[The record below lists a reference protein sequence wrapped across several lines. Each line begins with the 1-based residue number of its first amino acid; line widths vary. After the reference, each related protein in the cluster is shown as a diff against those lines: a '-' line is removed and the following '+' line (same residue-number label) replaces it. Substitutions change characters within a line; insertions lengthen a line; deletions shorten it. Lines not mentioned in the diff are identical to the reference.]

1 MIGITKTSTIQYQI
15 SFIQSIDMSV
25 TAIEDSS
32 NTIEL
37 STLEDN
43 QDQQGKK
50 VNIFPDT
57 WNNQGYITLDES
69 PSVYIEK
76 TLGQKP
82 LEDTLGFICKRPKKF
97 FSIIFKY
104 IKRFISRHLLVF
116 LLLLRFWYWNQ
127 KLLLLKTS
135 F

>member
-104 IKRFISRHLLVF
+104 IKRFISHHLLVL
-116 LLLLRFWYWNQ
+116 LLLLRF
-127 KLLLLKTS
+127 
-135 F
+135 

>member
-50 VNIFPDT
+50 VNFSLDT
-57 WNNQGYITLDES
+57 
-69 PSVYIEK
+69 
-76 TLGQKP
+76 
-82 LEDTLGFICKRPKKF
+82 
-97 FSIIFKY
+97 
-104 IKRFISRHLLVF
+104 
-116 LLLLRFWYWNQ
+116 
-127 KLLLLKTS
+127 
-135 F
+135 

>member
-50 VNIFPDT
+50 VNFSLDT
-57 WNNQGYITLDES
+57 WNNQWYITLDKS

-104 IKRFISRHLLVF
+104 IKRFISRHLLIL
-116 LLLLRFWYWNQ
+116 LLLLRFWYWNH
-127 KLLLLKTS
+127 KLFLRKTY